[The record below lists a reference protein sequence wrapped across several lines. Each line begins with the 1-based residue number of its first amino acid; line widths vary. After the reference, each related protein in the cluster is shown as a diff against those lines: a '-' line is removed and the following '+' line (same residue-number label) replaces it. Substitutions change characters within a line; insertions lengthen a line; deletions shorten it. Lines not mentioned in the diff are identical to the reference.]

1 MFYNKIK
8 KVVSVLCL
16 MVFMVNILPSV
27 KVSATPYY
35 SECKDN
41 VSYSLKKNTVG
52 LNIATVKGR
61 ISSIGKVTFCKWL
74 NLVRISNVNRM
85 IKAVYI
91 NNEDLRAIM
100 ATLAIEQVTVAAI
113 VASLDVIAAT
123 IATTF
128 PVLGWLTG
136 GILATYGTAFAVV
149 AVQAV
154 IEGRGIHI
162 RICFPWGL
170 SFDIE

>member
-35 SECKDN
+35 SECRDN

-61 ISSIGKVTFCKWL
+61 ISSIGKVTFCKCVRL
-74 NLVRISNVNRM
+74 LHLRKGDIEGMLITVAIAGPATMGPVITGFMTVVGGPAGAAAGTILGLLGAGGLGNLCYLLIQAYTNDQTFYM
-85 IKAVYI
+85 
-91 NNEDLRAIM
+91 DLRRNG
-100 ATLAIEQVTVAAI
+100 VFPY
-113 VASLDVIAAT
+113 IAMG
-123 IATTF
+123 
-128 PVLGWLTG
+128 V
-136 GILATYGTAFAVV
+136 
-149 AVQAV
+149 
-154 IEGRGIHI
+154 E
-162 RICFPWGL
+162 
-170 SFDIE
+170 